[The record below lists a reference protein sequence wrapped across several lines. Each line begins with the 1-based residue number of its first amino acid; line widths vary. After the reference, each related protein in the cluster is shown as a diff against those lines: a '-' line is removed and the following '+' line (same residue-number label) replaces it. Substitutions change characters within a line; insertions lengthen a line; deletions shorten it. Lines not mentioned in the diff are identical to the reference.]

1 VSMEPRRRAFLG
13 AALPLAALVAAAI
26 MIWSM
31 SRVFL
36 AAPELIGGLPG
47 APIIGLL
54 FALNILVAAAVA
66 ASVSHHRAVIGLII
80 AVAVPVMTAGVVGFV
95 AGERPVH
102 SLVAEG
108 GGHEGGGGGGGG
120 GVSDTVEIEAHGL
133 AFDVGELTLPADTE
147 VTVVFTNSDDG
158 IPHNWAMYTEQGGE
172 AIFQGEIITG
182 PSEIEYTFT
191 TPGPGDYFFQCDL
204 HPDMTGMV
212 TVVPAE
218 GGPPGGGGGDDGGG
232 GASITAIGVAFDRA
246 ELALPPETE
255 VTLGF
260 TNDDAGIPHNW
271 AAYTEQGGEPI
282 FQGEIITGPDEIDY
296 TFTTPPPGEYFF
308 QCDLHPTMTGT
319 LVVG

>member
-1 VSMEPRRRAFLG
+1 MSMEPRRRAFLG
-13 AALPLAALVAAAI
+13 VSLPLAALVAAAI

-36 AAPELIGGLPG
+36 AAPEEIGGLPG

-66 ASVSHHRAVIGLII
+66 ASLRHHRAVIGLII

-108 GGHEGGGGGGGG
+108 GGHEGGGG
-120 GVSDTVEIEAHGL
+120 VSDTVEIEAHGL

-147 VTVVFTNSDDG
+147 VTVIFTNSDDG

-182 PSEIEYTFT
+182 PGEIEYTFT

-218 GGPPGGGGGDDGGG
+218 GGPPGGGGDDGGAGGG
-232 GASITAIGVAFDRA
+232 GASITASGLAFDTA
-246 ELALPPETE
+246 ELAFPPETE
-255 VTLGF
+255 VTLEF
-260 TNDDAGIPHNW
+260 TNEDESIPHNW
-271 AAYTEQGGEPI
+271 AAYIEQGGEPI
-282 FQGEIITGPDEIDY
+282 FQGEIITGPDTVEY

-308 QCDLHPTMTGT
+308 QCDLHPTTMSGT